1 MIVAIDGPAGVGKST
16 IARQV
21 AARLGMTYLNSGLF
35 YRAITYAHLEA
46 GKDPEDQSAVV
57 ETARHVRLSLEG
69 GRLHL
74 SGSDIEDRLHTD
86 AVDAHVAQ
94 HSANVELRHI
104 VNAAIRSLTQNTDA
118 VIEGRDI
125 GTVVY
130 PDALLKVYL
139 DATPLVRAKRRF
151 GQGISAKTV
160 EELAANIQMRDEID
174 RNKKEGSLKVA
185 PDAFYL
191 DTSHLT
197 IEEVCERVIHKFLL
211 SKSPLSGS

>member
-1 MIVAIDGPAGVGKST
+1 M
-16 IARQV
+16 
-21 AARLGMTYLNSGLF
+21 
-35 YRAITYAHLEA
+35 
-46 GKDPEDQSAVV
+46 
-57 ETARHVRLSLEG
+57 
-69 GRLHL
+69 HL